1 MEVTDAM
8 RGRAIVERWCVL
20 AEQRLEYLTELFET
34 GRWRRFFSETAFLE
48 NIQEAKAAVDT
59 WRDLLYREAT
69 VDNHPIDLSW
79 LGHSKDLAPRP
90 IFYLSDETAI
100 EPTRVFNVIPPP
112 VASEPVQ
119 LYSVTLP
126 VAAECEPSSLPAT
139 EVTSSHLSI
148 VPLAG
153 PEDAVEPQ
161 DLEPHDLEPT
171 EAAPPAWQHALDIAV
186 LAERYPLL
194 RRAG

>member
-20 AEQRLEYLTELFET
+20 AEQRLEYLTDLFET
-34 GRWRRFFSETAFLE
+34 GRWRRFFTETAFLE

-59 WRDLLYREAT
+59 WQDLLYREAT

-79 LGHSKDLAPRP
+79 LGHNKDLAPRP

-112 VASEPVQ
+112 AAPEPVQ
-119 LYSVTLP
+119 IYSATLP
-126 VAAECEPSSLPAT
+126 ASPECDRSDFDPIEAAAP
-139 EVTSSHLSI
+139 HLCI
-148 VPLAG
+148 VPPAEPELAI
-153 PEDAVEPQ
+153 EPPIL
-161 DLEPHDLEPT
+161 DESKD
-171 EAAPPAWQHALDIAV
+171 APPAWQHALDVAV